1 MPNPNPVR
9 TAKECGA
16 NRANGRGLCKAP
28 AMANGRCRVHGGAV
42 PKGPAHHSY
51 RHGLYSKHLQGTPL
65 GVMVDEALA
74 DPDRLSMDEELALV
88 DARIQELLQELN
100 TPASSAA
107 WGALQAAIADFQ
119 SAQAKKSV
127 AGMHK
132 AFSSIQDLSE
142 QGVGRAAA
150 WAEVR
155 QLIDQRKNL
164 VESEER
170 RALASGKAIP
180 AEKVRAVLASLSQMI
195 LDEVPDAKARRRLA
209 ERMIAMVQGN
219 QLGGAKALPAN
230 VQDAAQ
236 G

>member
-1 MPNPNPVR
+1 MPNPNPKR

-16 NRANGRGLCKAP
+16 NRSNGRGLCKAP

-42 PKGPAHHSY
+42 PKGVAHHSY

-74 DPDRLSMDEELALV
+74 DPDRLSMEEELALV

-107 WGALQAAIADFQ
+107 WGALQQAIQEFEA
-119 SAQAKKSV
+119 AQAKKSV
-127 AGMHK
+127 QGMHR
-132 AFSSIQDLSE
+132 AFTAIQDLSE
-142 QGVGRAAA
+142 KGVGRSAA
-150 WAEVR
+150 WAELR
-155 QLIDQRKNL
+155 GLIDQRKNL

-180 AEKVRAVLASLSQMI
+180 AERVRAVIAALSQMI
-195 LDEVPDAKARRRLA
+195 LDEVPDPKARRRLA
-209 ERMIAMVQGN
+209 ERVVAMVQGN
-219 QLGGAKALPAN
+219 HLGGAKALPAS
-230 VQDAAQ
+230 VQEAIQ